1 MVNVNPT
8 DKLVFDLEMFQ
19 IDFNEAKKEAL
30 KQEISEKYGVPVKN
44 VEINF
49 IPITID
55 DKGDKIS
62 LILLPIYKT
71 RSFNNNCLKNILQ
84 QKVLKM

>member
-19 IDFNEAKKEAL
+19 IDFN
-30 KQEISEKYGVPVKN
+30 
-44 VEINF
+44 
-49 IPITID
+49 
-55 DKGDKIS
+55 
-62 LILLPIYKT
+62 KT